1 MAVFNQEHD
10 FLAEAIITQCSIV
23 EAVDLNEA
31 NEVPRIFNTNNA
43 MWDTGATNC
52 LISQNV
58 IDALGLKPIGKAK
71 LEQAIDTDEF
81 EETDV
86 YLVHIALPTH
96 QIVKNVQ
103 CVFTSSPSYD
113 FVLGMDI
120 ITSGDFAI
128 TNREGKTLFSYQR
141 PSRTSVRFE
150 DI

>member
-1 MAVFNQEHD
+1 MAVYNQEHE
-10 FLAEAIITQCSIV
+10 FLADAIITQCNIV
-23 EAVDLNEA
+23 EAVNLNES
-31 NEVPRIFNTNNA
+31 NEVPNIFSTENA

-52 LISQNV
+52 LISQKV

-71 LEQAIDTDEF
+71 LEQTLDTEET

-86 YLVHIALPTH
+86 YLVHIALPTR

-103 CVFTSSPSYD
+103 CLYTSSRSYD

-128 TNREGKTLFSYQR
+128 TNKENKTLFSFQR
-141 PSRTSVRFE
+141 PSQTSIRFE
-150 DI
+150 QT